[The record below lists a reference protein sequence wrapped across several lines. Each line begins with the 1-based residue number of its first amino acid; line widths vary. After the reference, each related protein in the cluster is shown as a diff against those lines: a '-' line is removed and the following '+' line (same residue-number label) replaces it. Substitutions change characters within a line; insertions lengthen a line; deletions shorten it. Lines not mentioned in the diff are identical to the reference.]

1 MRSPKKILENH
12 LCKLRVMLHHMLIT
26 WCGSFSGSRYYDV
39 FENDTGF
46 WWVGALGRP
55 LQPDT
60 KHSLVFRDLKLS
72 FCCRPARVAKRLSA
86 KHTIIS
92 QETGVLRRVKD
103 SFGTKY
109 TGVSMGAV
117 IEESNSGLLLRVA
130 TLLAAP
136 HRTECA
142 LLGVCTL
149 CTLYLL
155 PAIRRRVLCFFVSFA
170 FLFLFSLSRLQVS

>member
-1 MRSPKKILENH
+1 MHSSCAIEDFAENH

-92 QETGVLRRVKD
+92 QETGVLGRVKD

-117 IEESNSGLLLRVA
+117 SQGVKQRSPATSSNFARCTPSNRVR
-130 TLLAAP
+130 AARSM
-136 HRTECA
+136 HA
-142 LLGVCTL
+142 M
-149 CTLYLL
+149 YLV
-155 PAIRRRVLCFFVSFA
+155 PVAGDT
-170 FLFLFSLSRLQVS
+170 